1 MLNCNE
7 TIKIALDND
16 VNIDYE
22 LEEEYYDTLESI
34 SEDKKSISNLINEL
48 QKNIE
53 QIDEKNIFK
62 IINLIESI
70 MNKENASKAE
80 IYDFTLM
87 LLYREC
93 CINVSVPYRIIR
105 IMISVEGDL
114 DKIFLDIIE
123 KTNENDIISVIIT
136 LNTLYSPIGN
146 LIKID
151 YKLVVR
157 LLEKVK
163 NAIINNNNE
172 LLKST
177 IKQQLCEKIN
187 NDKYK
192 RYFEEF
198 NMLIY

>member
-7 TIKIALDND
+7 IIKIALDND
-16 VNIDYE
+16 VNIDDE
-22 LEEEYYDTLESI
+22 LEEEYYETLESI
-34 SEDKKSISNLINEL
+34 SEDKKRISNLINEL
-48 QKNIE
+48 QKNVE

-62 IINLIESI
+62 VINLIESI
-70 MNKENASKAE
+70 INGDNDSKEE
-80 IYDFTLM
+80 IYDFALM
-87 LLYREC
+87 LLYMEC

-105 IMISVEGDL
+105 IMISIEEDL

-123 KTNENDIISVIIT
+123 KTNENNIISVIIT

-146 LIKID
+146 LNKID
-151 YKLVVR
+151 DKLVVK

-163 NAIINNNNE
+163 NAVINNNNE

-198 NMLIY
+198 NTLIY